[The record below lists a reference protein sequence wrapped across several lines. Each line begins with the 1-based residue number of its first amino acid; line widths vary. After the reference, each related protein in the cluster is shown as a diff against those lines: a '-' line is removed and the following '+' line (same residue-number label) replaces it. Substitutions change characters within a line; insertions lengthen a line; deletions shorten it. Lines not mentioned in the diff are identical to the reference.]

1 MLMMY
6 LNSRGLASLPKK
18 LVVQRLI
25 IDQRPN
31 IVFLQET
38 MCEGKGIILVL
49 QKNIV
54 GWNFE
59 FVDGKGMSGGL
70 II

>member
-1 MLMMY
+1 MD
-6 LNSRGLASLPKK
+6 LANLPKK

-31 IVFLQET
+31 IVFLEKT
-38 MCEGKGIILVL
+38 MCEGEGIILVL
-49 QKNIV
+49 QKMIV

-59 FVDGKGMSGGL
+59 FVDSKGMSRGL

>member
-1 MLMMY
+1 MLIIY

-38 MCEGKGIILVL
+38 MCEGEGIILVL
-49 QKNIV
+49 QKMIV

-59 FVDGKGMSGGL
+59 FVDAKGMFGGL